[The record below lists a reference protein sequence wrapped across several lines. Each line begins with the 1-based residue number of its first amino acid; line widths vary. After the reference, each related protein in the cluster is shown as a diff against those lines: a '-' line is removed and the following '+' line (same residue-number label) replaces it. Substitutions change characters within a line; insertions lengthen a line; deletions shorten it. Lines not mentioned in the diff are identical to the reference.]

1 VPQALHRRY
10 TPRQVA
16 VPAWQMDV
24 VELRRSKAPEYK
36 NGKLKKLLAKTT
48 LDASTL
54 NGML

>member
-1 VPQALHRRY
+1 
-10 TPRQVA
+10 
-16 VPAWQMDV
+16 MDV